1 MSPITS
7 TVWKN
12 KALIYKSTACIS
24 LLLLALSA
32 YYLSQRKR
40 PPEAPLPKMVEVE
53 RLMPTAIEK
62 TISLIGTI
70 RPKHATLLVAKGSG
84 LLDTLRFSGEQVKK
98 GELIAKII
106 NPDIEKSYALS
117 KATEQIANTQYQ
129 RFHSLQKTGFVSAR
143 EVEEKKQ
150 VWIDAQQ
157 ERAKTKIELKNMRF
171 YAPFDGIIGAFK
183 IKEGAQVSEGATVV
197 TIYDPNSLTVELDI
211 PCTNKTQIEDKQPIY
226 IFHQLHH
233 LSHMQK
239 MIDDESHMCPAD
251 VDIQC
256 PHCLIGASV
265 KVQLVVNKKSGVL
278 VVPTQA
284 LFLKNGQPHVYK
296 IIAGQVVSVAVH
308 TGIQEKDKIEISAGL
323 KAGDQVVIKS
333 PERLYPGLVV
343 AIYQASSK
351 NIKG

>member
-1 MSPITS
+1 MSPTTS
-7 TVWKN
+7 TAWNN
-12 KALIYKSTACIS
+12 KAFIYKSTACIS
-24 LLLLALSA
+24 VLLLSLST
-32 YYLSQRKR
+32 YCIYQRK
-40 PPEAPLPKMVEVE
+40 PAPQAPAPKMVEVE
-53 RLMPTAIEK
+53 LLRPTTIEK

-106 NPDIEKSYALS
+106 NPDIEKSYTLS
-117 KATEQIANTQYQ
+117 KATEEIANTQYQ

-150 VWIDAQQ
+150 VWIDAQK
-157 ERAKTKIELKNMRF
+157 ERAITKIELKNMRF

-226 IFHQLHH
+226 IFHQLYH

-265 KVQLVVNKKSGVL
+265 KTQLVVNKKSAVL
-278 VVPTQA
+278 VIPTQA

-296 IIAGQVVSVAVH
+296 IVNGSVESVTVQ
-308 TGIQEKDKIEISAGL
+308 TGIQEKDKVEISAGL
-323 KAGDQVVIKS
+323 KSGDQVVIKS

-343 AIYQASSK
+343 AIYQVPSK